1 MFTIFEE
8 IASDPSRAVT
18 DEQDKYLVLVLVLES
33 VMRRKE

>member
-18 DEQDKYLVLVLVLES
+18 DEQDKYLVLVLES

>member
-18 DEQDKYLVLVLVLES
+18 DEQDKYLVLES